1 MDRLPSVLSK
11 LTHICLC
18 LLTDEH
24 MRETIL
30 EDMEERYIWDRK
42 NKGPFRAGLSWLSA
56 LLVILATFI
65 LKSILWR
72 CVMFKNYLRTALRNI
87 KRQPGFSFINI
98 SGFAIGLACVIMILL
113 WVQNE
118 WSYDRF
124 HAHSDNIYRLC
135 NPEHPYHAP
144 QAAGILKENIPE
156 IKDFARIRPG
166 SECIVEYKEKKFI
179 EKNIAHAD
187 AAFLKIFSFKFKLG
201 DPESTLKE
209 PFSLVISDKIAHKY
223 FGNKDPLG
231 KQLTINNSGHYT
243 VTGVMEDMPQNSHFR
258 FDAIATLSNADEVF
272 GKDWMNNWGWEN
284 FLIYFEMQEN
294 FFPGEVA
301 EKCNQLILEHRPS
314 EAGDPPPDY
323 SLQNL
328 KDIHLFSS
336 RFENDI
342 QPQNSITY
350 VLIFSAIGLLILLI
364 ACFNYVNLL
373 TASAASRAKEI
384 GIRKVVG
391 AERSNLVFQ
400 FIGESYVIL
409 SAALVISLVLVKVM
423 LPIFNSLSNKSLELS
438 ALFRMSTLLP
448 ILGIMIITAILSGSY
463 PAFILSGIQPRK
475 AMTASGHIRNSG
487 FNARKICVGIQFTIV
502 IILFCSGFL
511 MFRQIHFLQRKEM
524 GFDKNYTLV
533 SEVNSFESEEN
544 YSSLK
549 QEMLKESVVKSVTAA
564 SRVPSDPLNNWGGIL
579 VEGQSQKITLP
590 FVHVHHDYFETLGIT
605 ASQGR
610 LFSKD
615 IETDLQDAVIL
626 NTSAVKAL
634 GIQDDP
640 IGQTVEITWPSSNR
654 KVIGVIDDFHFE
666 SLYETMKPTVFVP
679 DFRWCRKL
687 LVNLY
692 PSNVQHTMDRLYGVC
707 SRLYEDQ
714 IFEFHFLD
722 EKLDS
727 LYRSDRNTFRLLG
740 YFTGLAVLIAC
751 MGLFGMATLMMRSR
765 TKEIGIRKVLG
776 AHITGIIILFSKDF
790 SRWILL
796 ANLIAWPIAYYAMYR
811 WLQNFAYR
819 IDITIW
825 PFLLAGLVSLVI
837 ALLTVSWQAVKVA
850 TTNPAESLRYE

>member
-1 MDRLPSVLSK
+1 MNKKPSVLSK
-11 LTHICLC
+11 LTYICLC
-18 LLTDEH
+18 LITDEH
-24 MRETIL
+24 IRETIL
-30 EDMEERYIWDRK
+30 EDLEERYVWDRE
-42 NKGPFRAGLSWLSA
+42 NKDSFRAGLSRLLA
-56 LLVILATFI
+56 LLVILATFT
-65 LKSILWR
+65 LKSIIWR
-72 CVMFKNYLRTALRNI
+72 SAMLKNYFRTALRNI
-87 KRQPGFSFINI
+87 KRKPGFSFINI
-98 SGFAIGLACVIMILL
+98 SGFALGLACVIMILL
-113 WVQNE
+113 WVQHE

-124 HAHSDNIYRLC
+124 HANSDNIYRLC
-135 NPEHPYHAP
+135 NPENPYHAP
-144 QAAGILKENIPE
+144 QTAGILKENIPE
-156 IKDFARIRPG
+156 IKDFARIRPDFDW
-166 SECIVEYKEKKFI
+166 IVEYEEKKFL
-179 EKNIAHAD
+179 EKNVAHAD
-187 AAFLKIFSFKFKLG
+187 AALFKIFSFKFERG
-201 DPESTLKE
+201 DPESVLKE

-223 FGNKDPLG
+223 FGNENPLG
-231 KQLTINNSGHYT
+231 KQLTINNAGHYT

-284 FLIYFEMQEN
+284 FLVYFEMQEN
-294 FFPGEVA
+294 FLPGEVA
-301 EKCNQLILEHRPS
+301 EKCNRLILEHRPS
-314 EAGDPPPDY
+314 DAGDPPPDY

-328 KDIHLFSS
+328 RDIHLFSS

-342 QPQNSITY
+342 QPQSSITY

-409 SAALVISLVLVKVM
+409 SVALFMSFVIVKVV
-423 LPIFNSLSNKSLELS
+423 LPIFNSLSNKTMEFS
-438 ALFRMSTLLP
+438 ALFGMNTLLP
-448 ILGIMIITAILSGSY
+448 ILGIMIITGILSGFY
-463 PAFILSGIQPRK
+463 PAFILSGIQPKK
-475 AMTASGHIRNSG
+475 AMTASGQIRNSG
-487 FNARKICVGIQFTIV
+487 FNSRKICVGIQFTIV
-502 IILFCSGFL
+502 IVLFCCGFL
-511 MFRQIHFLQRKEM
+511 MFRQIHFLQRREM
-524 GFDKNYTLV
+524 GFDKNYSLV
-533 SEVNSFESEEN
+533 TEVNSFETEEK
-544 YSSLK
+544 YSTMK
-549 QEMLKESVVKSVTAA
+549 QELLKESVVKKVSAA

-579 VEGQSQKITLP
+579 VEGQAKMITLP

-634 GIQDDP
+634 GIQGDP
-640 IGQTVEITWPSSNR
+640 IGQTVRITWPSSNR

-687 LVNLY
+687 LVNLH

-740 YFTGLAVLIAC
+740 YFTGLAVFISC

-765 TKEIGIRKVLG
+765 IKEIGIRKVLG
-776 AHITGIIILFSKDF
+776 AHVAGIIVLFSKGF
-790 SRWILL
+790 SRWILF

-825 PFLLAGLVSLVI
+825 PFLLAGMVSLVV